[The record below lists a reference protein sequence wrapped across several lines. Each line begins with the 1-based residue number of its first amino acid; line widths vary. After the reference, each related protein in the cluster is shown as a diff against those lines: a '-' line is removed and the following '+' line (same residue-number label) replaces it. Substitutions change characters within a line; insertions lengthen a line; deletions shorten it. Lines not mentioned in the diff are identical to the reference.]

1 MVSGKTPPGR
11 FHRWT
16 YKLLP
21 PRRSCATP
29 APSRANPLSTVA
41 RSLLRPA
48 NRVAGL
54 TALRALGIEGQIA
67 ATGVVYPR
75 ADGGDLEQVA
85 GGDAAAAVDAA
96 SEGGSNAAIK
106 RRKKTFYRR
115 FNSKK
120 SMKRKNKT
128 NRNK

>member
-1 MVSGKTPPGR
+1 MKKKITPEIQE
-11 FHRWT
+11 
-16 YKLLP
+16 
-21 PRRSCATP
+21 P
-29 APSRANPLSTVA
+29 AVAPAISDTTSTD
-41 RSLLRPA
+41 
-48 NRVAGL
+48 
-54 TALRALGIEGQIA
+54 IA
-67 ATGVVYPR
+67 P
-75 ADGGDLEQVA
+75 
-85 GGDAAAAVDAA
+85 AVDAA